1 MHMSSGPKKTMN
13 RQAAVAG
20 RFYPGTEKRL
30 REEVRELFV
39 NAKPPLRPGEVP
51 RALIVPH
58 AGYVFSGGVAA
69 SAFSQISG
77 TVSPER
83 VFVIASSHRYHFP
96 GAALF
101 MSGNYETPLGEVAVD
116 RDTCRQLTEQNPL
129 FTAREE
135 AHLDEHSLE
144 VQLPFLQEKLT
155 PSFLLV
161 PIILGTQKPAECKS
175 LADTLRPF
183 FTPGNLFV
191 ISSDLSH
198 YPSYEDAVKTDRI
211 TTEAILANSPPH
223 LLAVLEENRKQKT
236 EGLATSLCGWTSVL
250 TLLNITTGMEVDY
263 AWVDYRNSG
272 DEPMYGDRDR
282 VVGYSAV
289 AVFGKEESSFSLS
302 EEEKAELLKIAE
314 QSILKKVITGER
326 ILPEELPQEGR
337 LSEPAGAFVSIYISG
352 KLRGCIGSFNSGDP
366 LAKVVNQAAFSAAQD
381 HRFNPPE
388 TDELENMI
396 LEISVLTPLKRI
408 HSPEEIIMGKHGIY
422 IKSGFSSGTF
432 LPQVAQKYGWNRE
445 EFLGRCSRD
454 KAGLGWEGWKT
465 AELFTYEAIVFK
477 NKK

>member
-1 MHMSSGPKKTMN
+1 M
-13 RQAAVAG
+13 
-20 RFYPGTEKRL
+20 
-30 REEVRELFV
+30 
-39 NAKPPLRPGEVP
+39 
-51 RALIVPH
+51 
-58 AGYVFSGGVAA
+58 
-69 SAFSQISG
+69 
-77 TVSPER
+77 
-83 VFVIASSHRYHFP
+83 
-96 GAALF
+96 
-101 MSGNYETPLGEVAVD
+101 
-116 RDTCRQLTEQNPL
+116 
-129 FTAREE
+129 
-135 AHLDEHSLE
+135 
-144 VQLPFLQEKLT
+144 
-155 PSFLLV
+155 
-161 PIILGTQKPAECKS
+161 
-175 LADTLRPF
+175 
-183 FTPGNLFV
+183 
-191 ISSDLSH
+191 
-198 YPSYEDAVKTDRI
+198 
-211 TTEAILANSPPH
+211 
-223 LLAVLEENRKQKT
+223 
-236 EGLATSLCGWTSVL
+236 
-250 TLLNITTGMEVDY
+250 
-263 AWVDYRNSG
+263 
-272 DEPMYGDRDR
+272 
-282 VVGYSAV
+282 
-289 AVFGKEESSFSLS
+289 
-302 EEEKAELLKIAE
+302 LKIAE

-366 LAKVVNQAAFSAAQD
+366 LVKVVNQAAFSAAQD